1 MMSTRW
7 WSLRRWKMKKW
18 SECLLHLPW
27 FSSWSVCQRRS
38 WKPTCL
44 GIFARFLNTTV
55 CLHSEK
61 FDDQLC
67 CIYSIFSL
75 VLSVHQCRNDG
86 IFSVMQPLIRTWS
99 YAQFDVYIC
108 SIFLKVC
115 VHLRSR
121 FQEIRDV
128 ARNTLVKIIETLG
141 HQYLH
146 YLLSEMQAVLV
157 KGYQVKY
164 SLY

>member
-1 MMSTRW
+1 
-7 WSLRRWKMKKW
+7 MKKW

-55 CLHSEK
+55 YLRSEK

-75 VLSVHQCRNDG
+75 VLSVQQCRNWVNDG
-86 IFSVMQPLIRTWS
+86 IFSVNATSDQNVKLCSVWCLYMQHLPESVCPPEEPFPGDPWCCSKHFGEDHRNAWASVPSLS
-99 YAQFDVYIC
+99 AQWD
-108 SIFLKVC
+108 
-115 VHLRSR
+115 
-121 FQEIRDV
+121 
-128 ARNTLVKIIETLG
+128 AG
-141 HQYLH
+141 G
-146 YLLSEMQAVLV
+146 LSEGVSG
-157 KGYQVKY
+157 KI
-164 SLY
+164 